1 MAIDLTPEYA
11 QSLGR
16 IGGGLL
22 ADNLKSFQ
30 DGGDLQFDTDLLY
43 LDVANKRIGINNY
56 GASPAELY
64 LGGDKVFATTNVIA
78 DTFLN
83 NNWTI
88 SSNTINVATG
98 IIYLTPN
105 QANTPTIVASGVGTS
120 NLNLTASGFST
131 VNASANIQLTPDING
146 GFVSWTKGSV
156 SALLQDGLT
165 TSLTTVT
172 GNAYVTQNLYA
183 NGTINFGQNSSSTD
197 TVSFTAELNADLQPS
212 ATNTDTIG
220 SNTKY
225 WDTIYTNTIT
235 VPTLSAISLNAGGI
249 RVTGNTI
256 TSINSAN
263 DITLAPQGTGNVKLN
278 GIYPFSGNTI
288 QNSTS
293 LPYSLLSTNDGYF
306 NFAGTSALVI
316 PTGTTAQRITT
327 TLGATRYNS
336 DIQYL
341 EIYNGQSWQNVIGTS
356 PPTTAATAADLG
368 VIYDLILG

>member
-1 MAIDLTPEYA
+1 MSLDVSPEYA

-22 ADNLKSFQ
+22 ADNLKNFQ

-43 LDVANKRIGINNY
+43 LDVANGRVGINNY
-56 GASPAELY
+56 GASPADLY
-64 LGGDKVFATTNVIA
+64 LGGDKILISTNVIT

-88 SSNTINVATG
+88 SSNNVSVASG

-105 QANTPTIVASGVGTS
+105 QASSPTIVASGVGTS

-131 VNASANIQLTPDING
+131 VNAGANIQLTPDING
-146 GFVSWTKGSV
+146 GIVSWTKGFV
-156 SALLQDGLT
+156 SALLQDGVT
-165 TSLTTVT
+165 TSLTSVT

-183 NGTINFGQNSSSTD
+183 NGTINFGDSVASD
-197 TVSFTAELNADLQPS
+197 TVSFTAELNADLKPS

-220 SNTKY
+220 SNTRY
-225 WDTIYTNTIT
+225 WDTIYSNNISTANLTST
-235 VPTLSAISLNAGGI
+235 VLNAGGI
-249 RVTGNTI
+249 RVTANTI

-263 DITLAPQGTGNVKLN
+263 DITLATQGTGNVKLN
-278 GIYPFSGNTI
+278 GIYPFSGNNI

-293 LPYSLLSTNDGYF
+293 LPYSLLSTNDGYY
-306 NFAGTSALVI
+306 NFAGTSAVVI
-316 PTGTTAQRITT
+316 PLGTTAQRITK
-327 TLGATRYNS
+327 TLGTTRYNS
-336 DIQYL
+336 ESQYL
-341 EIYNGQSWQNVIGTS
+341 EIYNGQAWQNVIGTS